1 MKKLVTMT
9 AAGLA
14 CLGFAS
20 QALAAPRLV
29 PANTAFTAS
38 GTFTVSVALVSLSCP
53 MHLSGMT
60 HDPNDSASISAAKFT
75 GLGCLLVLE
84 PGALPWGM
92 KPTGATSA
100 NVIGM
105 EVSATAIGICG
116 PGNAAATTSGT
127 SGQFTITNATLP
139 GTILPCAVSSTFQTH
154 PHLRILP

>member
-1 MKKLVTMT
+1 MT

-14 CLGFAS
+14 GLGLAS
-20 QALAAPRLV
+20 QALAAPLHFV
-29 PANTAFTAS
+29 PANTKFDAS

-60 HDPNDSASISAAKFT
+60 HDPGDGATLKTAHFS
-75 GLGCLLVLE
+75 GLGCLAVLQ
-84 PGALPWGM
+84 PGALPWGL
-92 KPTGATSA
+92 KATHVTSA
-100 NVIGM
+100 TIIGM
-105 EVSATAIGICG
+105 EVSALPIGICG

-127 SGQFTITNATLP
+127 SGQYTITNASLP